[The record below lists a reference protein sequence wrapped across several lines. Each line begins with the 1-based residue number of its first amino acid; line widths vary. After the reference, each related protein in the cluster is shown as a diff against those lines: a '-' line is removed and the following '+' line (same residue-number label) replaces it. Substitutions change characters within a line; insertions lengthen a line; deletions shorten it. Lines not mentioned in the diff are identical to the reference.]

1 MNHEKYITVKNFN
14 KLPFKISKITRHKK
28 NKLQYY
34 DLPCAFDI
42 ETTSYYIE
50 DALGEKEPRAF
61 MYIWQVCIGDPDREH
76 IVIIGR
82 TWTEFLEFIEKI
94 KKMFHLALGRV
105 LVFYVHNLA
114 YEMSFIRCLFEW
126 SKVFALKER
135 VPLYTRS
142 VDGIEF
148 RCSYRLSGYS
158 LQKVA
163 EQLHSHN
170 PDIKKLTL
178 DYSLIRHSKTKITP
192 DEMDYN
198 IMDVKI
204 VCAYIAECLE
214 DEGGNITKI
223 PLTKTGYVRRE
234 CRQACFGVDHTAK
247 KYQKYYRKMQQLTI
261 EPLEYQ
267 YLKAAFSGGFTH
279 ANSWHVGKVLYNV
292 ESQDFTSSYPY
303 VAFSEMFPWSK
314 GEVVYPTLKE
324 LVDNIDTYA
333 WIIEIEMWKI
343 ESICL
348 QEDFIQ
354 KLKCIDSIDL
364 TINNGRINRA
374 GYVHMVITSLDF
386 KIIMQTYRINGDIK
400 IGRCYR
406 YMYSYLPTD
415 FVKCMLSFYNG
426 KTTLKGVAGKE
437 VEYLHLK
444 ENLNSFYGMMVTDP
458 LRDEIIYTKEN
469 EWDSIRRLKGGK
481 WSDDDIKLLNK
492 YNKSATRFIFY
503 PVGVWITAY
512 ARYNLWSAIMALGA
526 DYVYSDTDSVKF
538 LNPQDHRSY
547 FNDYNNKVIEKLQKA
562 CSYHG
567 IDFSEVAPKTIDGD
581 TKILGMWDFDGS
593 YKRFKTLGSKR
604 YMVEDQ
610 SGNIS
615 LTVAGLNKKTAV
627 PYMLDQFGYDGIFDA
642 FKTDN
647 EFMGDGL
654 YIPPE
659 YSGRTLATYIDHPT
673 HGSLIDYQ
681 GHRGLY
687 SELSSVHLAE
697 SEYTMN
703 DTKTFVDFLL
713 GRRILD
719 E

>member
-1 MNHEKYITVKNFN
+1 MKHEQYIKVKDFE
-14 KLPFKISKITRHKK
+14 KLPFRISKISRHKK
-28 NKLQYY
+28 NKLEYY

-42 ETTSYYIE
+42 ETSSYYIE
-50 DALGEKEPRAF
+50 DEFGDKEPRAF
-61 MYIWQVCIGDPDREH
+61 MYIWQVCLGDPDKEH

-94 KKMFHLALGRV
+94 KKLFHLALGRV

-114 YEMSFIRCLFEW
+114 YEMSFFRCLFEW

-135 VPLYTRS
+135 IPLYALT

-163 EQLHSHN
+163 ENLHKHS

-178 DYSLIRHSKTKITP
+178 DYSLIRHSKTIINP

-204 VCAYIAECLE
+204 VCAYISECLE

-314 GEVVYPTLKE
+314 GEKLHPSLPE
-324 LVDNIDTYA
+324 LVADIDNFA
-333 WIIEIEMWKI
+333 WIIEVEFWQI

-348 QEDFIQ
+348 QEDYIQ
-354 KLKCIDSIDL
+354 RSKCIDCLNITL
-364 TINNGRINRA
+364 NNGRINRA

-386 KIIMQTYRINGDIK
+386 KIIMQTYRIKGDIK
-400 IGRCYR
+400 IGTCYR

-415 FVKCMLSFYNG
+415 FIKCMVSFYKG
-426 KTTLKGVAGKE
+426 KTTLKNIPEKTIEYQQKKE
-437 VEYLHLK
+437 M
-444 ENLNSFYGMMVTDP
+444 LNSLYGMIVTDP
-458 LRDEIIYTKEN
+458 LRDEIIYKNN
-469 EWDSIRRLKGGK
+469 EWQCVRRLRGGI
-481 WSDDDIKLLNK
+481 WSNDDIKLLNR

-512 ARYNLWSAIMALGA
+512 ARYNLWSAILALGA

-538 LNPQDHRSY
+538 INPENHRKY
-547 FNDYNNKVIEKLQKA
+547 FEDYNNRVVAKLKA
-562 CSYHG
+562 ACKYHD
-567 IDFSEVAPKTIDGD
+567 IDFSDVAPKTNKGE
-581 TKILGMWDFDGS
+581 TKILGVWDYDGS

-604 YMVEDQ
+604 YMIEDQ
-610 SGNIS
+610 NGNIS
-615 LTVAGLNKKTAV
+615 LTVAGLNKKTAI
-627 PYMLDQFGYDGIFDA
+627 PYMLDKYGYDGIFDA
-642 FKTDN
+642 FKTDD
-647 EFMGDGL
+647 EFIGDGL
-654 YIPPE
+654 FIPPE
-659 YSGRTLATYIDHPT
+659 YSGRTLATYIDYPT
-673 HGSLIDYQ
+673 HGSIIDYQ

-703 DTKTFVDFLL
+703 DTKEFVSFLL
-713 GRRILD
+713 GRRTLD